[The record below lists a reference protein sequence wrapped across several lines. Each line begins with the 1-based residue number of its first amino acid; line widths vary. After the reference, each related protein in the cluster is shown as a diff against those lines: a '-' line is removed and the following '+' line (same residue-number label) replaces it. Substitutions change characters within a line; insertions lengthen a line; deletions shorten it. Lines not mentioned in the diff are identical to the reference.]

1 MRTLTAL
8 FFASWLSG
16 CGDSDHGYIVEGIVV
31 EKTSPTEIVVDHQEV
46 KGLMGA
52 MVMPFDAKDPAM
64 FAEIQPGDRI
74 AAKLVIE
81 QDGSWITK
89 IRVHGHGAVPKRAI
103 QEAAA
108 SALPTIRPGQAFPP
122 LELPVVTGGTVKVGT
137 GQDKPTV
144 ITFQYTSCPL
154 PEFCPATT
162 ARLQSLQAELGTE
175 ARLVSVTID
184 PKGDTVEVLTDYASE
199 AGAKPESWV
208 FVRVE
213 GADLKRIAEYSGLGF
228 TEQDDEIV
236 HGIRWMV
243 LAADGSLIERYDD
256 NNLPLKRVAAQLRT
270 GGPLPV
276 PGSGN
281 GTVTPKPGTPGTTP

>member
-8 FFASWLSG
+8 LFASWLAG
-16 CGDSDHGYIVEGIVV
+16 CGESDHGYIVEGVVV
-31 EKTSPTEIVVDHQEV
+31 EKTSPTEIVVDHKEV

-64 FAEIQPGDRI
+64 FADVQPGDRI

-103 QEAAA
+103 EEASA
-108 SALPTIRPGQAFPP
+108 SALPTIRPGQAFPTF
-122 LELPVVTGGTVKVGT
+122 ELPVVTGGTVKVGT

-144 ITFQYTSCPL
+144 LTFQYTSCPL

-162 ARLQSLQAELGTE
+162 ARLQALQSTLGTE
-175 ARLVSVTID
+175 ARLVSVTLD
-184 PKGDTVEVLTDYASE
+184 PEGDTVEVLSDYAKSV
-199 AGAKPESWV
+199 GARPESWV
-208 FVRVE
+208 FVRTE
-213 GADLKRIAEYSGLGF
+213 EAELKKIAEHSGMGF
-228 TEQDDEIV
+228 TQQDGEIV

-243 LAADGSLIERYDD
+243 LAADGTLIERYDD
-256 NNLPLKRVAAQLRT
+256 NNLSLKRVVEQLRT
-270 GGPLPV
+270 GEPKPD
-276 PGSGN
+276 PGAGN
-281 GTVTPKPGTPGTTP
+281 GTVTEKPSGPTAP